1 MNELP
6 EQTLFES
13 TALRRNFNH
22 LAFGLGIAL
31 GIFFLYQLMGGG
43 LAGIML
49 FTGYK
54 EWLWLAQGIGQVVF
68 MLFPAILVMKYSPLG
83 HRGLL
88 RYEGQTSKIQWIA
101 GIIGIL
107 AFQLFADSFTTLQEQ
122 LIPQSIMPLYENM
135 KQQMESMY
143 ATLLG
148 GGGGVNIIKG
158 LVIGAI
164 IPALSEEVL
173 FRGIMQRSLEQV
185 WSPLRAIL
193 WTSVIFGVIHLNP
206 ADIVSLVFI
215 GGYLG
220 VLAYSTKS
228 LALPITVHFLNNAIA
243 VVALNLT
250 DTNSINQPDGAPI
263 WIAGVLCTSGLAA
276 ACVAA
281 MVVWRGRVENE
292 ISN

>member
-1 MNELP
+1 MSELP
-6 EQTLFES
+6 EHEPFES
-13 TALRRNFNH
+13 TVTRRNFNH

-43 LAGIML
+43 MAGIML

-68 MLFPAILVMKYSPLG
+68 MLIPAILVMKYSPLG
-83 HRGLL
+83 HHGLL
-88 RYEGQTSKIQWIA
+88 RFEGQTTKIQWIA
-101 GIIGIL
+101 GIVGIL

-148 GGGGVNIIKG
+148 GGGGINIVKG
-158 LVIGAI
+158 MVIGAI
-164 IPALSEEVL
+164 IPAISEEIL
-173 FRGIMQRSLEQV
+173 FRGVMQRSLEQV
-185 WSPLRAIL
+185 WSPVRAIL
-193 WTSVIFGVIHLNP
+193 WTSVIFGFIHFNP
-206 ADIVSLVFI
+206 TDIISLVLI

-220 VLAYSTKS
+220 VLAYSTQS
-228 LALPITVHFLNNAIA
+228 LALPITAHFLNNAIA

-250 DTNSINQPDGAPI
+250 EVNTIEQPDGTPLL
-263 WIAGVLCTSGLAA
+263 IAGLLSTSGLAA
-276 ACVAA
+276 ASVAA
-281 MVVWRGRVENE
+281 MVVWRSRKEK
-292 ISN
+292 